1 MKNIMLVVHITSKR
15 SNTIF
20 SRQIFVMLF
29 QVGVEASFFNQTAP
43 FW

>member
-20 SRQIFVMLF
+20 SCQIFVMLF
-29 QVGVEASFFNQTAP
+29 QEGVEASFFNQTEP